1 MNPLQ
6 AIHTNDAPKAV
17 GAYSQAIQHQGMLY
31 TSGQIGLDPQ
41 SGQMVGDDVAAQAKQ
56 VVANLSAV
64 IEAAGGQLNQIIKVT
79 IFLENMDDFPMVNQ
93 IYAAWLGEHRPAR
106 STVAVAA
113 LPLAAKV
120 EMDCIVAVG

>member
-6 AIHTNDAPKAV
+6 AVHTNQAPKAV

-41 SGQMVGDDVAAQAKQ
+41 SGNMVADDVSSQAKQ

-64 IEAAGGQLNQIIKVT
+64 IEAAGGQLN
-79 IFLENMDDFPMVNQ
+79 
-93 IYAAWLGEHRPAR
+93 
-106 STVAVAA
+106 
-113 LPLAAKV
+113 
-120 EMDCIVAVG
+120 

>member
-1 MNPLQ
+1 MNSLQ

-41 SGQMVGDDVAAQAKQ
+41 SGQMVGDDVAAQATQ
-56 VVANLSAV
+56 VVANLTAV
-64 IEAAGGQLNQIIKVT
+64 IEAAGGQLNQIVKVT
-79 IFLENMDDFPMVNQ
+79 IFLENMDDFPVVNQ
-93 IYAAWLGEHRPAR
+93 IYADWLGEHRPAR

-120 EMDCIVAVG
+120 EMDCIVATG